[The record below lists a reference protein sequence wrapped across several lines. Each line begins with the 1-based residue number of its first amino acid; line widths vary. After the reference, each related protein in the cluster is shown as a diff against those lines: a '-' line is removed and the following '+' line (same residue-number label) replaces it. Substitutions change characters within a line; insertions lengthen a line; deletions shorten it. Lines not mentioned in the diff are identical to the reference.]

1 MARILVISGDILPYP
16 GLPTTGA
23 GLRAWGLGQG
33 LKAKGHQVIMAMPE
47 HALSLGQQGVSA
59 FDGCLYRDRALAALI
74 ERQQP
79 EVVIV
84 QHWRLANFL
93 PADLE
98 TPVVIDLHGPLLL
111 EVLFQEHPAFATLQQ
126 DKLTALQRADFFTCA
141 GEKQR
146 YYFESWL
153 LMAGVDLRQDVLRVI
168 PVSLS
173 PDLPAHASCGDLT
186 FVYGGVFL
194 PWQDPT
200 QGLMTLLDHLD
211 ARQCGQLKFFGGNHP
226 LTPMVSQ
233 TFTRLIAELRR
244 RPRVQMHPFIP
255 RAQLIQEYCRA
266 HVAIDLMQRN
276 VERELAFTTRT
287 VEYLWCG
294 LPVIYNNYAELA
306 DLIQRY
312 QAGWTIDPQDQEA
325 ITAVLN
331 EILDHPEEL
340 TTRGRNAQRLVRECL
355 TWDHTIAPLDAF
367 CRAPVKRPGTIR
379 LTARE
384 RQSLRQHAKA
394 YQEKLWFYLR
404 HEGPGNVFK
413 RAWRKFV

>member
-33 LKAKGHQVIMAMPE
+33 LQAKGHQVIMAMPE
-47 HALSLGQQGVSA
+47 QALAFGQQGVSA
-59 FDGCLYRDRALAALI
+59 FDGCLYRERALAALI

-111 EVLFQEHPAFATLQQ
+111 EVLFQEHPAFATLQR

-173 PDLPAHASCGDLT
+173 PDLPAHASGDDLT
-186 FVYGGVFL
+186 FVYGGVFNWQYLRPCLKRAL
-194 PWQDPT
+194 PCQ
-200 QGLMTLLDHLD
+200 
-211 ARQCGQLKFFGGNHP
+211 AIP
-226 LTPMVSQ
+226 L
-233 TFTRLIAELRR
+233 
-244 RPRVQMHPFIP
+244 VQAL
-255 RAQLIQEYCRA
+255 RAQFQ
-266 HVAIDLMQRN
+266 
-276 VERELAFTTRT
+276 
-287 VEYLWCG
+287 
-294 LPVIYNNYAELA
+294 P
-306 DLIQRY
+306 
-312 QAGWTIDPQDQEA
+312 
-325 ITAVLN
+325 
-331 EILDHPEEL
+331 
-340 TTRGRNAQRLVRECL
+340 
-355 TWDHTIAPLDAF
+355 
-367 CRAPVKRPGTIR
+367 
-379 LTARE
+379 
-384 RQSLRQHAKA
+384 SLRQYAPRPLRLPRQTPSLACVEAANLPVVSIVTPSFNHAPFLA
-394 YQEKLWFYLR
+394 RTICSVLDQEYPKLEYIIQDGGSTDGTLPMLKTFRAKLTHVESCADQGQADAINLGFR
-404 HEGPGNVFK
+404 HATGEIM
-413 RAWRKFV
+413 AWLNSDDVLCCPARWRRSLIFF